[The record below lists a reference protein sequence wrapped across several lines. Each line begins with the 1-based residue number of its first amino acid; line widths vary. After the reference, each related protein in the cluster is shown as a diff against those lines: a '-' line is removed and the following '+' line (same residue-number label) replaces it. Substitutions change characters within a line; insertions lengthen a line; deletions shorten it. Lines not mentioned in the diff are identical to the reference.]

1 MKSALLVVFSL
12 IWSGSVLAS
21 GSETVPGYVN
31 YDYASSNAGEPF
43 SLLTT
48 GIVVPPGIYEPGYVN
63 YRYPSANDGPKSANT
78 GKWLASGVFEPT
90 YLQDCIE
97 SV

>member
-1 MKSALLVVFSL
+1 
-12 IWSGSVLAS
+12 
-21 GSETVPGYVN
+21 
-31 YDYASSNAGEPF
+31 
-43 SLLTT
+43 LLTT

-90 YLQDCIE
+90 YLNYCIE